1 MASNIKQGLNDVY
14 ILRPIAIFFII
25 VYHAFII
32 YRGGWEK
39 PSDYQDVTAY
49 YTIATISYAFW
60 LELFVFI
67 SGYLFALSLKRK
79 QSKFKDMFISKFK
92 RLILPSILFS
102 TIYYFMFY
110 YPVDFSALHCIMKI
124 LSGAGHLW
132 FLPMLF
138 WTMLICYVID
148 KSNKSAKLKVVGVLL
163 LPVLSLVPF
172 PFQLNHACYYTMYF
186 YIGMLVFRNRDSII
200 EFFAKR
206 KWVLLGTVI
215 FIVLFALGYYLR
227 ELLLPIIKNDV
238 NIAIKAVLHIVG
250 KYAKIAYCLV
260 GIFWIYLLVNYLL
273 NKEYIKVTPWII
285 NLSAL
290 CFGIY
295 LFQQFILQWL
305 YYKTSIPSIVGPY
318 YLPWMG
324 LIITVIGS
332 CLLTK
337 LCRMTRIGRRL
348 M

>member
-79 QSKFKDMFISKFK
+79 QSEFKDMFISKFK

-102 TIYYFMFY
+102 IIYYFMFY
-110 YPVDFSALHCIMKI
+110 YPIDFSVSHCVMKI
-124 LSGAGHLW
+124 ISGAGHLW

-148 KSNKSAKLKVVGVLL
+148 KIKISTKLKLVGVLF
-163 LPVLSLVPF
+163 LPVLSLAPF
-172 PFQLNHACYYTMYF
+172 PFQLNQACYYTMYF
-186 YIGMLVFRNRDSII
+186 YIGMLVFRNRDCII

-227 ELLLPIIKNDV
+227 ELLLPTIKNDV
-238 NIAIKAVLHIVG
+238 NIAIKAMLHIVG
-250 KYAKIAYCLV
+250 KYAKIVYCLV

-285 NLSAL
+285 KLSAL

-337 LCRMTRIGRRL
+337 LCRMTRIGRWL